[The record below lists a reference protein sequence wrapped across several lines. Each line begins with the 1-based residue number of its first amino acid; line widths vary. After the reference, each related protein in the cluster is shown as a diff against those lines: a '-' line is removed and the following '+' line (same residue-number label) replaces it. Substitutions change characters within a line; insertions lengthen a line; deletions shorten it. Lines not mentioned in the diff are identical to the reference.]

1 MPRTERPDLR
11 EKLMDRHAQ
20 AVVSSALW
28 AAAGDAVGWIGE
40 LTDERGVRRRVGSP
54 RIHKP
59 VTWRRKLGRFGPTV
73 QLPAG
78 TYSDDTQLRL
88 AVSRAIRASGE
99 FDIEAFAKVELPVWL
114 AYSLGGGRG
123 TVAAATNLGRNNVAW
138 FSNFFARNDGPQYVE
153 SGGNGAAMRVQPHVW
168 KSDPSKHE
176 AFIPDVLRDAVV
188 THGAPQGFCGA
199 VFHALCLVL
208 YFSLTQATSAGS
220 GRWSELSEGTEMGVG
235 RRRWPH
241 QPVGKWSVTATFPRS
256 RSGKGKS
263 VGKVAW
269 LRSRRSR
276 PGVRR
281 GWRSQEPVGTAGP
294 VAAA

>member
-176 AFIPDVLRDAVV
+176 AFIPDVLSW
-188 THGAPQGFCGA
+188 
-199 VFHALCLVL
+199 AL
-208 YFSLTQATSAGS
+208 SI
-220 GRWSELSEGTEMGVG
+220 
-235 RRRWPH
+235 
-241 QPVGKWSVTATFPRS
+241 
-256 RSGKGKS
+256 
-263 VGKVAW
+263 
-269 LRSRRSR
+269 
-276 PGVRR
+276 
-281 GWRSQEPVGTAGP
+281 
-294 VAAA
+294 